1 MNAKEKEFQ
10 KKLLTTFR
18 IEAEEHLKALSSGL
32 LLLEKADSDTMSSV
46 IESVFRDAHSL
57 KGAARAVNLRTIE
70 KICQS
75 LESVF
80 SAMKKNEL
88 APLPN
93 MFDIFHKAVN
103 QISEILLIADTDI
116 KTNTMKNI
124 DGIINQVDGIIKKSS
139 DNLSVIEQVKQHSQ
153 NVEKEALSLITPVSD
168 FQIESGYLKIS
179 SQKLNSLMLQ
189 AQELQ
194 SVKLQNKRNINELK
208 EVNSLIDLWTK
219 QSQNIKSLVKTLQFG
234 LMHKELNLD
243 EKNRKEYND
252 TLTKISGFFEWSTDF
267 IKNIDRKIRVIQSE
281 QIQDD
286 FMFGAM
292 ADNLLEDMK
301 NIQLLKFS
309 SLLEI
314 FPKMLRDL
322 SHSKGKE
329 AELEVVGS
337 EIEIDRRILEEIKD
351 PLIHIIRNCI
361 DHGIEKP
368 SERIQK
374 GKPIKGLIKINISQT
389 DADKIKIDISDD
401 GAGIDF
407 TNVKASAIKLGLS
420 TQEEIEKLSNN
431 EVLQFVFVSGVST
444 SQFITDL
451 SGRGLGLSIVK
462 DKIEKLNGE
471 VNIETVEN
479 EGTSFRLILP
489 VTTATIGGLIVKEC
503 EQDFVIPSIYI
514 ELVLRIKRNEI
525 KSIENQNVFKYSEQ
539 FIPLV
544 KLSDVLQ
551 LSRKTLGQ
559 NNVLSLPGFEES
571 IKIIVLNSQ
580 QKKVG
585 FQVDEIINEQEVIV
599 KELGRQLSRVR
610 NIYGATTVGSRELVL
625 ILNVPDLIKSTIAAP
640 ELYKAPAVLEEE
652 RKHKRVLV
660 VEDSITAR
668 TLLRG
673 ILESSGFDVRTAV
686 DGLDAI
692 TTLKGESFD
701 LVISDIDMPNMN
713 GFILTEK
720 IRADKKLSDL
730 PVILVTSLDSRSDRE
745 RGIDAGANA
754 YIVKSSFDESNLIE
768 VIKRLI

>member
-10 KKLLTTFR
+10 KKLLMTFQV
-18 IEAEEHLKALSSGL
+18 EAEEHLKALSSGL
-32 LLLEKADSDTMSSV
+32 LNLEKPDNETISV
-46 IESVFRDAHSL
+46 IIESVFREVHSL

-88 APLPN
+88 EPLPF
-93 MFDIFHKAVN
+93 MFDIFHNAVN
-103 QISEILLIADTDI
+103 QLSELLLVSDSEINNNVI
-116 KTNTMKNI
+116 KNI
-124 DGIINQVDGIIKKSS
+124 DNIINQVGGTLKSP
-139 DNLSVIEQVKQHSQ
+139 
-153 NVEKEALSLITPVSD
+153 EKEIRTKKTIGDLSQEDEKEVTSPGSQVSD
-168 FQIESGYLKIS
+168 FQIDTSNLRIS
-179 SQKLNSLMLQ
+179 AEKLNSLMLQ

-194 SVKLQNKRNINELK
+194 SVKLQNKRKIVELEELNSTIDTLTNQSQSIK
-208 EVNSLIDLWTK
+208 SSVKILQYSLI
-219 QSQNIKSLVKTLQFG
+219 N
-234 LMHKELNLD
+234 KELNID
-243 EKNRKEYND
+243 EKSRKEYD
-252 TLTKISGFFEWSTDF
+252 EIMKKISGFFEWSSDF
-267 IKNIDRKIRVIQSE
+267 IKNLYRKIRSIQSE

-286 FMFGAM
+286 FLFSLM
-292 ADNLLEDMK
+292 ADGLLEDMK

-314 FPKMLRDL
+314 FPKMIRDL
-322 SHSKGKE
+322 SHQKGKDV
-329 AELEVVGS
+329 ALEVNGS
-337 EIEIDRRILEEIKD
+337 EVEIDRRILEEIKD

-361 DHGIEKP
+361 DHGIEQQ
-368 SERIQK
+368 SERKQK
-374 GKPIKGLIKINISQT
+374 GKSTTSIIKINITQK
-389 DADKIKIDISDD
+389 DADKIEIEISDD
-401 GAGIDF
+401 GSGIDL
-407 TNVKASAIKLGLS
+407 TKVKASALKLGIVTQDEINKSSRDELVQLVFLS
-420 TQEEIEKLSNN
+420 GI
-431 EVLQFVFVSGVST
+431 ST

-462 DKIEKLNGE
+462 EKIENLNGE
-471 VNIETVEN
+471 VTVESIEN
-479 EGTSFRLILP
+479 KGTKFRLILP
-489 VTTATIGGLIVKEC
+489 ITTATIGGLIVKEC
-503 EQDFVIPSIYI
+503 EQLFVIPSIYI
-514 ELVLRIKRNEI
+514 DNALRLKKSEV
-525 KSIENQNVFKYSEQ
+525 KSIENRNVFKFSEQ

-544 KLSDVLQ
+544 KLSEILKLQ
-551 LSRKTLGQ
+551 RKAKLNGSDE
-559 NNVLSLPGFEES
+559 NLKV
-571 IKIIVLNSQ
+571 IVLNSQ

-585 FQVDEIINEQEVIV
+585 LQVDDVVNEQEIIV
-599 KELGRQLSRVR
+599 KELGSQLKRVR
-610 NIYGATTVGSRELVL
+610 NIYGAATIGSRELIL

-640 ELYKAPAVLEEE
+640 ELYKATPVLEEEE

-713 GFILTEK
+713 GFMLTEK
-720 IRADKKLSDL
+720 IRADNKLSDL

-745 RGIDAGANA
+745 RGIDVGANA
-754 YIVKSSFDESNLIE
+754 YIVKSSFDESNLID